1 MYESHF
7 GLSGP
12 PFQLNPDPAFYF
24 DSRGHSN
31 ALAYLKFG
39 VYQGE
44 GFIVVTGE
52 IGAGKTTLVRTLLE
66 GLNPDQVVA
75 AQVVS
80 TQLESGDLLRSIITA
95 FGIPP
100 LGTTKAHLI
109 ATLEGFL
116 TALATKN
123 RRALLIVDEA
133 QNLSLEAIEELRML
147 SNFQLGKHALLQS
160 FLVGQPEL
168 RTLLES
174 KSMEQ
179 FRQRVIASC
188 HLGPLDDLET
198 RAYIEHRMRRVGWK
212 DQPHFEPD
220 AFAAIHRWTGGIPRR
235 INLLCNRLLLACF
248 LNGENDISA
257 AQVEQTAREL
267 RGEVGEPTVLPQT
280 SPSAAR
286 VQPEPG
292 PETAPAGAEP
302 VPAVDRERALSE
314 VVRYQLGP
322 AGPLHAPLVCLIDG
336 PVGYMKAGAL
346 AQALR
351 EQAELP
357 VLVAVNPGPESAVS
371 AAKALDGALPLPAV
385 EMHLGAAPQGYAA
398 MAAQA
403 QVRFDA
409 LLDELQPCAV
419 LALGAGDAVL
429 ACSLVA
435 VKRGLPLLRVDA
447 GVRGTHR
454 PATDELNAVLMD
466 RIAEVLFTSK
476 LTAHYTLYREGIA
489 SSRVHC
495 VGSLMENVL
504 HVALERAMS
513 PEQALASAAVPDDCL
528 RQPQGY
534 LLVTLGLSGPDPARR
549 AARGA
554 AGADAAQGRD
564 PGAVAG
570 RCLGAGDAA
579 IGRDGEAAAQVRG
592 RAVARVRLPRD
603 GRLGPPGHLRGAG
616 AGGALAGG
624 VCDAGRAELRAGG
637 ARRPGPYGRGGRGAA
652 GGTQCRPGRAR
663 GAGGH
668 PHAQPQGRTGR
679 GVLGRWSGLAHR
691 AAPAQRAAPAER
703 GGGRRRR
710 DLVCRLVSTA
720 WATGMTTRRREPGR
734 PGA

>member
-534 LLVTLGLSGPDPARR
+534 LLVTLGLSGPDPARELREVLQVLTLLKGEIPVLWPADASVLATLQSAGMEKQLRKSGVVLLPAFGYLEMAALVRQATCVAQGPEARWQEECATLDVPSFVLAVR
-549 AARGA
+549 AGQDHTAEEA
-554 AGADAAQGRD
+554 AGLPVARNADQ
-564 PGAVAG
+564 AV
-570 RCLGAGDAA
+570 
-579 IGRDGEAAAQVRG
+579 
-592 RAVARVRLPRD
+592 RAVQEAIRMRSLKEEQVEAYWDGGPALRIVQHLRSVLPRQSAVVD
-603 GRLGPPGHLRGAG
+603 D
-616 AGGALAGG
+616 GG
-624 VCDAGRAELRAGG
+624 V
-637 ARRPGPYGRGGRGAA
+637 
-652 GGTQCRPGRAR
+652 T
-663 GAGGH
+663 
-668 PHAQPQGRTGR
+668 
-679 GVLGRWSGLAHR
+679 WSA
-691 AAPAQRAAPAER
+691 
-703 GGGRRRR
+703 
-710 DLVCRLVSTA
+710 VS
-720 WATGMTTRRREPGR
+720 
-734 PGA
+734 